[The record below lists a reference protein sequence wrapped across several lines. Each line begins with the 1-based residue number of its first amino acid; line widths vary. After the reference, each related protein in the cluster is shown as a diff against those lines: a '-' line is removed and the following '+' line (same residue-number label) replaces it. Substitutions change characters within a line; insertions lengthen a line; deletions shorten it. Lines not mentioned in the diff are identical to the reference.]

1 MKIKK
6 ITIAHETPE
15 KLYNLFA
22 QYSQIYRSNSDNSL
36 YFTFKGNSKTLLLN
50 RKNVGDE
57 LSKVCATKFCKTLK
71 LSELKS
77 AYNSIQAVAKDC
89 KDYKNIAR
97 LLYRCDDTIYYDYN
111 HPKKVLSISSRGISI
126 VDKNETD
133 VLFIKDD
140 INKDVEENIELNTM
154 PEDLIAMLSNF
165 FNVPNDQLILF
176 IVYIISLFVPNI
188 NHPLLIVEGEYGAG
202 KSVALKIISK
212 IINGNTTLQMLPNKP
227 DDIATILNAN
237 YFTAFDNVGYIS
249 QAISDLLCVSVTDGK
264 YSKRKL
270 YENTDVISLDIH
282 KPVAVNGLG
291 LNLTQNDLLDR
302 VIMIDLNRIDENKRV
317 TETELFGKLNQKL
330 PKIKGGIFIVLRK
343 ALLKLQTVSL
353 KNLPRLADFAQL
365 GYCIAETLN
374 EGYGEIFLK
383 QYRDNI
389 RIARHTAVENNPLL
403 DTVIKFMENRDSWT
417 GSMTELLQALKEL
430 YLKDSVSKNL
440 PYTFPAAANTLSSKL
455 KICQNDLKEFN
466 IQLEFFRKTTRG
478 ITITKN

>member
-6 ITIAHETPE
+6 ITIAHETSE

-111 HPKKVLSISSRGISI
+111 HLKKVLSISPNGICI

-249 QAISDLLCVSVTDGK
+249 QAISDLFCVSVTDGK

-330 PKIKGGIFIVLRK
+330 PKIKGGIFIVLHK

-353 KNLPRLADFAQL
+353 QN
-365 GYCIAETLN
+365 
-374 EGYGEIFLK
+374 
-383 QYRDNI
+383 RDNI